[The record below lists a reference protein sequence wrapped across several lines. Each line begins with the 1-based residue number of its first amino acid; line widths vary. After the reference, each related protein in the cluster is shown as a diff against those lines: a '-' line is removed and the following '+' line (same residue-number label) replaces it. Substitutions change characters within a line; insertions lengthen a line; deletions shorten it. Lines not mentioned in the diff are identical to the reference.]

1 MKLKIIET
9 IFSSKRHSFFSPL
22 IRFLVSLGL
31 LNVWEGV
38 YRSWE
43 EAPEDGN
50 VHEGKIWVNK
60 ITDSAKKALADYR
73 SREETVS
80 LTSLTKDYI
89 LSVASGM
96 LLTSAERDL
105 CIIDFGGGMGASYL
119 PLIASIPHPEKVE
132 FHIVEGKTIC
142 GRGQKILKEFSKL
155 HFHTE
160 FPKLTKPV
168 DIVHAG
174 SSIQYVKDWKALLEK
189 FVDYQPRLLVLEDLM
204 AGDIPSFITTQ
215 NYYGKK
221 IRSWFFNINE
231 LIEEI
236 ESLEYRLTYKSRYTR
251 EILGKFA
258 PLRMKNFSP
267 KYRLNYGTHLMFERK

>member
-1 MKLKIIET
+1 MKQKIIET
-9 IFSSKRHSFFSPL
+9 TFSSKGSSFFSPW
-22 IRFLVSLGL
+22 IRFLISLGL
-31 LNVWEGV
+31 LNVWEGI
-38 YRSWE
+38 YPSWE

-50 VHEGKIWVNK
+50 VHEGDIWVNK
-60 ITDSAKKALADYR
+60 ITDSAQKSLADYR
-73 SREETVS
+73 SRETVS
-80 LTSLTKDYI
+80 LASLTKDYI

-96 LLTSAERDL
+96 LLPSAENDL

-142 GRGQKILKEFSKL
+142 ERGQKILEEFSKL
-155 HFHTE
+155 HFHTQ
-160 FPKLTKPV
+160 FPKLIKPV

-174 SSIQYVKDWKALLEK
+174 SSIQYVKDWKALLTK
-189 FVDYQPRLLVLEDLM
+189 FTDYQPRLLVLEDLM

-215 NYYGKK
+215 NYYGKR

-236 ESLEYRLTYKSRYTR
+236 EARGYTLTYKSRYTR

-258 PLRMKNFSP
+258 PLKMKNFP
-267 KYRLNYGTHLMFERK
+267 KKYRLNYGTHLMFERK